1 MDCIVHGGLKKSD
14 TTEQFSLTTGN
25 SLNKRV
31 NVHAFLSLLPL
42 FPASQYRAVLSLV
55 AQLCLT
61 LRRLQPTRL
70 LCPWGFFRPEYWS
83 GQLFT
88 PLGDLPN
95 PGMGPQPPSLQA
107 DSLPPEPPGKPNQ
120 YNSQTN
126 VLFVSPLGSDI
137 LKLNGRMMTLKHFI
151 W

>member
-14 TTEQFSLTTGN
+14 TTEQFSLTTGD

-61 LRRLQPTRL
+61 LCDPVD
-70 LCPWGFFRPEYWS
+70 C
-83 GQLFT
+83 
-88 PLGDLPN
+88 
-95 PGMGPQPPSLQA
+95 
-107 DSLPPEPPGKPNQ
+107 
-120 YNSQTN
+120 
-126 VLFVSPLGSDI
+126 SPLGSSVLGDSPGQNTGAGSCSLLQGIFPTQGWDPSLPHCRQI
-137 LKLNGRMMTLKHFI
+137 LYHLSHQGSPINTTARLMFCLFLHLDLTY
-151 W
+151 